1 LKKVRYCSTGVE
13 HAVLLAYTGCMD
25 YESEE
30 IDNIPSTATVSKLGI
45 TAVVYIAGGIFIFIL
60 QAFSKLRGLGLVAG
74 AVVCVIGIISLMSKD
89 PSNKKAGSI
98 ITAAGVLVLLSKI
111 RIPFIAPVSATLLSI
126 GGIGLLAMGIIN
138 GIKFLISL
146 KKRS

>member
-1 LKKVRYCSTGVE
+1 
-13 HAVLLAYTGCMD
+13 MD
-25 YESEE
+25 DDLER
-30 IDNIPSTATVSKLGI
+30 INDIPSTAEVTKLGI
-45 TAVVYIAGGIFIFIL
+45 TAIVYIAGGIFIFIL

-74 AVVCVIGIISLMSKD
+74 AVVCVVGIITLMSKD
-89 PSNKKAGSI
+89 LADKKAGSI
-98 ITAAGVLVLLSKI
+98 ITAAGALVLLSKI

-138 GIKFLISL
+138 GIKFLIGL